1 MVISSLIKQ
10 TFAFLDG
17 DDISNWLEELVVNV
31 SGRTMSC
38 ILMDKSEQLSIG
50 NSTLLIP
57 MYVLLSLCLDLIGL
71 GFVVMD

>member
-1 MVISSLIKQ
+1 MVIPSLIKQ

-17 DDISNWLEELVVNV
+17 DDISNWLEEL
-31 SGRTMSC
+31 GCKCEWRTMSC
-38 ILMDKSEQLSIG
+38 ILMGWSRLLSIG

-71 GFVVMD
+71 GFVAMG